1 MIAAKAGPY
10 VIFSGIVQPSMALYM
25 PSGGRQPNDSEV
37 PMLKVPTSTTTTLMF
52 CMDSDLSVIPA
63 MSISLR
69 RTSTARKVLVAAI
82 DWIEA
87 KGSPTRVSVA
97 GKQTIID
104 FFPLSL
110 LRAGPVRSR
119 GSRD

>member
-10 VIFSGIVQPSMALYM
+10 VIFSGTVQASIALYM
-25 PSGGRQPNDSEV
+25 PSGGREPNDWDE
-37 PMLKVPTSTTTTLMF
+37 PTLKVPTSTTTTLMF
-52 CMDSDLSVIPA
+52 CMDSDFSVSPA
-63 MSISLR
+63 MFISLR
-69 RTSTARKVLVAAI
+69 RTSTARKVLAAAM

-87 KGSPTRVSVA
+87 KGNPTRVSVA

-104 FFPLSL
+104 FFPLSR
-110 LRAGPVRSR
+110 LRAGPVRSK